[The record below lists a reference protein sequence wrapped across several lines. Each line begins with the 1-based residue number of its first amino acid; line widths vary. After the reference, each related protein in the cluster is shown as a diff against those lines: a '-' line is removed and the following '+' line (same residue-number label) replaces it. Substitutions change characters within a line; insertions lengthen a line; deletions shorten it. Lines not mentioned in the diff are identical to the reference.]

1 MKKKITLTF
10 DCDISEQAIVYEYIK
25 NKGRSKTKAVT
36 NVLLREAEKE
46 DAFLLMKE
54 QLIQA
59 VLSDER
65 LQKVV
70 AKVTPDGVGSEEE
83 HKKKMTSLE
92 KPKPKYDNTGMEQK
106 EEEIDYE
113 SIMKGLEAFG
123 I

>member
-10 DCDISEQAIVYEYIK
+10 DCDISEQAVVYEYIK

-36 NVLLREAEKE
+36 DALLKEAEKE
-46 DAFLLMKE
+46 DTFLFMKE

-65 LQKVV
+65 LQTVISQV
-70 AKVTPDGVGSEEE
+70 NSDVGGQNDQ
-83 HKKKMTSLE
+83 KKKITSLK
-92 KPKPKYDNTGMEQK
+92 KPKPKDKEDTGETQEK
-106 EEEIDYE
+106 EIDYDT
-113 SIMKGLEAFG
+113 IMKGLEAFG

>member
-36 NVLLREAEKE
+36 DVLLKEAEKE

-65 LQKVV
+65 LQTVISQV
-70 AKVTPDGVGSEEE
+70 NSDVGGQNEQ
-83 HKKKMTSLE
+83 KKKITSLK
-92 KPKPKYDNTGMEQK
+92 KPKPKDKEDTGGTQ
-106 EEEIDYE
+106 EEEIDYDT
-113 SIMKGLEAFG
+113 IMKGLEAFG

>member
-36 NVLLREAEKE
+36 DLLLKEAEKE

-65 LQKVV
+65 LQTVISQV
-70 AKVTPDGVGSEEE
+70 NSDVGNQDEQ
-83 HKKKMTSLE
+83 KRKITSLK
-92 KPKPKYDNTGMEQK
+92 KPKPKEEHTGETK
-106 EEEIDYE
+106 EEEIDYDT
-113 SIMKGLEAFG
+113 IMKGLEAFG

>member
-46 DAFLLMKE
+46 DAFILMKE

-70 AKVTPDGVGSEEE
+70 SMVNSDGADIKEEQ
-83 HKKKMTSLE
+83 KKKITSLK
-92 KPKPKYDNTGMEQK
+92 KPKPKEDNTREEQK
-106 EEEIDYE
+106 EEEIDYD